1 MRIVESAFYNLVVSK
16 ADEVTQ
22 SRVGQQQISCSHCRV
37 QWKMSSYEGWVPRDD
52 NPNIPPG
59 VLGVLWPGKIFLE

>member
-22 SRVGQQQISCSHCRV
+22 SRVVTIVGQQQQISCSRRRSR
-37 QWKMSSYEGWVPRDD
+37 WKMSSYEGWVPGDD

-59 VLGVLWPGKIFLE
+59 CCGLVK